1 MSIDKED
8 YCVKVSLPGKDVE
21 ANINDELTDYSID
34 EPFEIAEAMK
44 KQASRYFKWADLFNK
59 AKRIVSTLERDY
71 EVWYAKAQKKVRE
84 VLVRSM
90 KEMIFIVP
98 VFFLAVLVSVLIE
111 LYIPDQI
118 ISNLLGKNLLIAIP
132 LAAVLGIILPISRYA
147 TYPIASVLLSKGAGF
162 GVIFALISGEVIC
175 ESVIRDLVEIKYF
188 GIKFFSVRLILSTLF
203 VIAGGFLIEFLL

>member
-71 EVWYAKAQKKVRE
+71 DVWYAKAQKKVRE
-84 VLVRSM
+84 VLVR
-90 KEMIFIVP
+90 KEGNNKPTINDLKNGVTIYFAKSKAIWDSKIDKAQDNVSTLDTVVRATSVKKDM
-98 VFFLAVLVSVLIE
+98 LVSVG
-111 LYIPDQI
+111 Q
-118 ISNLLGKNLLIAIP
+118 
-132 LAAVLGIILPISRYA
+132 
-147 TYPIASVLLSKGAGF
+147 
-162 GVIFALISGEVIC
+162 
-175 ESVIRDLVEIKYF
+175 LV
-188 GIKFFSVRLILSTLF
+188 SRLIDSGNLVVKDKKISKRRD
-203 VIAGGFLIEFLL
+203 